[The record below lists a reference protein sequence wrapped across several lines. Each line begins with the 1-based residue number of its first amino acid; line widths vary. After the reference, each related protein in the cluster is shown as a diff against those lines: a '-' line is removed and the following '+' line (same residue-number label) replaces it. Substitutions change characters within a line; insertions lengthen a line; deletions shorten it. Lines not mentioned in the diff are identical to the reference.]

1 MRIPSSKIDEILQ
14 VSDLFEI
21 IGDVVPLKKMGASYK
36 GLCPFHSEKTPS
48 FNVHPDK
55 GFYHC
60 FGCGDGGNVISFVMK
75 YYNLSFPDAVIF
87 LAERYGVTIDKGAP
101 EDEHAKD
108 IIALHEELVLDSR
121 KFLYAGDGKDAI
133 NYLYGRNFSDALL
146 EKFKIGYFPANTDV
160 SKYIRKYDRSILM
173 ASGIFKEGKYGLRLM
188 FYERVMVPVRNAGGK
203 TIAFSGRTI
212 TGQTPKYINS
222 PETEIFKKRR
232 VLFNLDSAK
241 EFIRKMGYVLI
252 VEGYFDVM
260 RLHEAGY
267 GNCVATMGTALT
279 KEHIEALKR
288 YTEDIYMLYD
298 GDSAGY
304 NAAMKSLDSFMTMD
318 SFPSV
323 IFLPQ
328 DEDPDTFLD
337 KYKAEGFEEL
347 LLSKSDLF
355 IFTVQTLMRSAKDM
369 NQKYRYLDRLKELLT
384 KVKNPYRKDEY
395 SKKLAAVFQVDE
407 KLLKKDIDLSAVNN
421 TLKRIERKLPA
432 NRRGV
437 TYIYEREFIASLFK
451 LPEDVA
457 LMLTDNILP
466 EYFHDKKLSDIY
478 KKVLEVLTVG
488 DNINV
493 LLCEP
498 DVGSELSEAVISMPE
513 TDMYRLASAGREKIL
528 SNSVM
533 DTLSREIQNTPDRA
547 EAQDLLKK
555 KFELARMA
563 QHKRNSED

>member
-1 MRIPSSKIDEILQ
+1 MKIPSSKIDEILQ
-14 VSDLFEI
+14 VSDIYEI
-21 IGDVVPLKKMGASYK
+21 IADVVPLKKLGASFK
-36 GLCPFHSEKTPS
+36 GLCPFHSEKTAS

-75 YYNLSFPDAVIF
+75 YYNLSFPDAIMF
-87 LAERYGVTIDKGAP
+87 LAERYGVTIEYGAP

-108 IIALHEELVLDSR
+108 IIALHEELVIDSR
-121 KFLYAGDGKDAI
+121 KFLYSGDGKKALE
-133 NYLYGRNFSDALL
+133 YLNGRNFSDSLL
-146 EKFKIGYFPANTDV
+146 ERYKIGYFPANTEV
-160 SKYIRKYDRSILM
+160 TKYIRKYDRSILM

-188 FYERVMVPVRNAGGK
+188 FYDRIMVPVRNAAGK

-212 TGQTPKYINS
+212 TDQVPKYINS

-241 EFIRKMGYVLI
+241 EFIRKTGYVLI

-260 RLHEAGY
+260 RLHESGY

-279 KEHIEALKR
+279 KEHIETLKK

-304 NAAMKSLDSFMTMD
+304 NSALKSLDIFMTLD

-323 IFLPQ
+323 IFLP
-328 DEDPDTFLD
+328 DGEDPDTFLD
-337 KYKAEGFEEL
+337 KYKSDGFEEL
-347 LLSKSDLF
+347 VQSKKDLF
-355 IFTVQTLMRSAKDM
+355 IFTAELLMRSSKDM
-369 NQKYRYLDRLKELLT
+369 NQKFRYIDKMKQMLL

-395 SKKLAAVFQVDE
+395 ARRLAAIFQIDE
-407 KLLKKDIDLSAVNN
+407 KMLKKDIDLSAANN
-421 TLKRIERKLPA
+421 TLKRTERKLPLK
-432 NRRGV
+432 RGV

-457 LMLTDNILP
+457 VMLTENILP
-466 EYFHDKKLSDIY
+466 EYFHDKNLSAIY
-478 KKVLEVLTVG
+478 KKVLDVLTDG

-533 DTLSREIQNTPDRA
+533 DNLSKEIQNTPDRA
-547 EAQDLLKK
+547 EAQDLLRKR
-555 KFELARMA
+555 FELARIA